1 MCTLIINFSYFC
13 SIAVVNILPPLY
25 ELANNLA
32 SNFQS
37 WSEKRKLELRGENTS
52 STVDGTTTTGGQMA
66 ARPSVV
72 TSSAATN
79 ASTANLKPE
88 IVDELRKVDERVSK
102 FRDKITAL
110 KLPEADRTK
119 KRRSSFR
126 TNISG

>member
-1 MCTLIINFSYFC
+1 M
-13 SIAVVNILPPLY
+13 VNILPPLY

-37 WSEKRKLELRGENTS
+37 WSEKRKLELRGESTS
-52 STVDGTTTTGGQMA
+52 SAVDGTSTTGGQMA

-72 TSSAATN
+72 TSSAVTN
-79 ASTANLKPE
+79 AGYANLKPE
-88 IVDELRKVDERVSK
+88 IIDELRKVDERVFK

-126 TNISG
+126 TNMSG